1 MPDSNMP
8 DSSSTGTVQLGPE
21 DQAPQLV
28 PLNAV
33 FANDFVQILV
43 AVTTA
48 NTVRE
53 VAAAVAGHV
62 EGKRV
67 RALPYEKVVFHN
79 GRRLSPDI
87 TVAEA
92 GIAPLDHVRVEYDI
106 PAGSPKEGM
115 R

>member
-1 MPDSNMP
+1 MKGSVMPLAGRSDTATP
-8 DSSSTGTVQLGPE
+8 
-21 DQAPQLV
+21 
-28 PLNAV
+28 
-33 FANDFVQILV
+33 ILMKAWV